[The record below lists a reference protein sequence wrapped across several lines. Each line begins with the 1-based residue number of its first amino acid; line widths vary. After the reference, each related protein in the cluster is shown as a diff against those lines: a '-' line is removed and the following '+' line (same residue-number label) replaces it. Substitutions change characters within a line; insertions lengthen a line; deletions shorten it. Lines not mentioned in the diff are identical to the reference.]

1 MTRRMTAAVVLL
13 ALAVFGAGGA
23 SAGERQQQRLVER
36 HAEALSFPV
45 LVERCRSLPAFAD
58 APWQSELAEW
68 RKRRA
73 ATLAEAAALVERIA
87 ASQGQSREAI
97 DTAIRQQAEQ
107 RFATAEADTLAYTCG
122 RLRLTLR
129 GEPALPLTGNT
140 LDEDTRAEVLDE
152 IIPVASKLMACE
164 ALEGVR
170 VRPAPPP
177 ILRPDASSMS
187 ALADRVEM
195 WDVKGCGRSLDVE
208 VSLRF
213 PEGEPP
219 TFALGFPRTARPLPQ

>member
-1 MTRRMTAAVVLL
+1 MRRALTALACL
-13 ALAVFGAGGA
+13 ALLPAVLI
-23 SAGERQQQRLVER
+23 AGERQQQRLVER

-58 APWQSELAEW
+58 APWQAELAQW
-68 RKRRA
+68 RERRA
-73 ATLAEAAALVERIA
+73 AILTEAAALVERIA
-87 ASQGQSREAI
+87 ASQGQGREAI
-97 DTAIRQQAEQ
+97 DAAIRKQAEQ
-107 RFATAEADTLAYTCG
+107 RFASAEADTLAYTCG

-219 TFALGFPRTARPLPQ
+219 TFALGFPRTARPLRE

>member
-1 MTRRMTAAVVLL
+1 MRRALTALACL
-13 ALAVFGAGGA
+13 ALLPAVLI
-23 SAGERQQQRLVER
+23 AGERQQQHLVER

-58 APWQSELAEW
+58 APWQAELAQW
-68 RKRRA
+68 RERRA
-73 ATLAEAAALVERIA
+73 AILAEAAILVERIA
-87 ASQGQSREAI
+87 TSQGQGREAI
-97 DTAIRQQAEQ
+97 DTAIRKQAEQ
-107 RFATAEADTLAYTCG
+107 RFASAEADTLAYTCG

-164 ALEGVR
+164 ALESVR

-177 ILRPDASSMS
+177 ILRTDASSMS

-219 TFALGFPRTARPLPQ
+219 TFALGFPRTARPLQE

>member
-1 MTRRMTAAVVLL
+1 MRRALTALACL
-13 ALAVFGAGGA
+13 ALLPSALI
-23 SAGERQQQRLVER
+23 AGERQQQRLVER

-45 LVERCRSLPAFAD
+45 LAERCRALPQFAD
-58 APWQSELAEW
+58 APWQAELAQW
-68 RKRRA
+68 RQRRA
-73 ATLAEAAALVERIA
+73 ATLAEAAALIERIA
-87 ASQGQSREAI
+87 ASQGQDREAV
-97 DTAIRQQAEQ
+97 DTAIRQRAEQ

-122 RLRLTLR
+122 RLRLSLR

-152 IIPVASKLMACE
+152 IIPVATKLMACE

-170 VRPAPPP
+170 IRPAPPP
-177 ILRPDASSMS
+177 ILRTDASSMS

-195 WDVKGCGRSLDVE
+195 WDVHGCGRSLDVE

-219 TFALGFPRTARPLPQ
+219 TFALGFPRTTRPHRE

>member
-1 MTRRMTAAVVLL
+1 MRRALTALACL
-13 ALAVFGAGGA
+13 ALLPAVLI
-23 SAGERQQQRLVER
+23 AGERQQQRLVER

-58 APWQSELAEW
+58 APWQTELAQWHE
-68 RKRRA
+68 RRA
-73 ATLAEAAALVERIA
+73 AILAEAAALVERIA
-87 ASQGQSREAI
+87 ASQGQGREAI
-97 DTAIRQQAEQ
+97 DTAIRKQAEQ
-107 RFATAEADTLAYTCG
+107 RFASAEADTLAYTCG

-219 TFALGFPRTARPLPQ
+219 TFALGFPRTARPLRE

>member
-1 MTRRMTAAVVLL
+1 MTRRMTTAMVL
-13 ALAVFGAGGA
+13 ALAAFGAGGA
-23 SAGERQQQRLVER
+23 SAGERQLQRLAER

-45 LVERCRSLPAFAD
+45 LAERCRTLPAFAD
-58 APWQSELAEW
+58 APWQAELAQW
-68 RKRRA
+68 RERRA

-87 ASQGQSREAI
+87 ASQGQGREAI
-97 DTAIRQQAEQ
+97 DAAIRQQAGQ
-107 RFATAEADTLAYTCG
+107 RFAAAEADTLAYTCG

-140 LDEDTRAEVLDE
+140 LDEDTRAELLDE
-152 IIPVASKLMACE
+152 IIPVATKLMACE

-177 ILRPDASSMS
+177 ILRTDASSMS

-195 WDVKGCGRSLDVE
+195 WDVSGCGRTLDVE

-219 TFALGFPRTARPLPQ
+219 TFALGFPRTARPLRE

>member
-1 MTRRMTAAVVLL
+1 MTLLLDTHALPWWLADDL
-13 ALAVFGAGGA
+13 ALTPEARYDAG
-23 SAGERQQQRLVER
+23 SI
-36 HAEALSFPV
+36 
-45 LVERCRSLPAFAD
+45 LP
-58 APWQSELAEW
+58 PGLHMN
-68 RKRRA
+68 
-73 ATLAEAAALVERIA
+73 ALVDVTVRDGGIHELRLA
-87 ASQGQSREAI
+87 RAPVNALDPAVCVALREAI
-97 DTAIRQQAEQ
+97 DTAIRKQAEQ
-107 RFATAEADTLAYTCG
+107 RFASAEADTLAYTCG

-177 ILRPDASSMS
+177 ILRTDASSMS

-219 TFALGFPRTARPLPQ
+219 TFALGFPRTARPLRE